1 MTMTMDSAAASVLL
15 PRPLDLDTLRARV
28 DQRIVLLRTWLSHD
42 HGDEPYWWARRT
54 TAPRTQSER
63 QTLRALANLLH
74 VERAT
79 ARGRIHGTRF
89 ASLDDQ
95 RAWLAATSSIA
106 ARPPR
111 ATPACRATRRWSS
124 SAPASCRYDL
134 GCTRGETASRAE

>member
-15 PRPLDLDTLRARV
+15 PRPLDLATLRARV

-54 TAPRTQSER
+54 AAPRAQSER

-89 ASLDDQ
+89 ANLDEQ
-95 RAWLAATSSIA
+95 RAWLARYEQHRCATA
-106 ARPPR
+106 ASYAGLPSDATLEQLR
-111 ATPACRATRRWSS
+111 AGKLS
-124 SAPASCRYDL
+124 L
-134 GCTRGETASRAE
+134 